1 MARSRATLGLVA
13 GAAVLVLVVVGF
25 AGWYFFVRDDAPEE
39 ASIEAAAETL
49 DEQGDGGS
57 GSSAEDPAAAA
68 SDVDGT
74 WAVDT
79 TVGSFDDFSGTW
91 AGYRIDEELGGIG
104 AQTAV
109 GRSPNVSGTLTVE
122 NGQVT
127 AVDVDVDLTA
137 LRSDSAQRDGSIRS
151 RGLQS
156 DQYPTASF
164 TLTDPLE
171 VPDGLSDG
179 QAASAQATGELTL
192 HGVTKPITVDVDAQM
207 GNGTVAVTGSAPI
220 KLTDFGIEAPTG
232 FRVLS
237 IQDDGTFEFQIFF
250 VKQ

>member
-13 GAAVLVLVVVGF
+13 GVAVLVLVIGVG
-25 AGWYFFVRDDAPEE
+25 GWYFFIRDDAPEE
-39 ASIEAAAETL
+39 ANIEAAAETL
-49 DEQGDGGS
+49 DAQGGS
-57 GSSAEDPAAAA
+57 PTSAADPAGAPSA
-68 SDVDGT
+68 VDGT

-91 AGYRIDEELGGIG
+91 AGYRVDEELAGIG
-104 AQTAV
+104 SQTAV
-109 GRSPNVSGTLTVE
+109 GRSPNVTGTLTVQ

-137 LRSDSAQRDGSIRS
+137 LKSDSEQRDGAIRS

-164 TLTDPLE
+164 SLTQPIAI
-171 VPDGLSDG
+171 PDELDSGQQAST
-179 QAASAQATGELTL
+179 QAAGELTL
-192 HGVTKPITVDVDAQM
+192 HGVTKPVAIDVDAKM
-207 GNGTVAVTGSAPI
+207 ANGTVAVTGNAPI

-237 IQDDGTFEFQIFF
+237 IQDDGTFEFQVFF

>member
-25 AGWYFFVRDDAPEE
+25 GGWYFFIRDDAPEE
-39 ASIEAAAETL
+39 ANIESAAETL
-49 DEQGDGGS
+49 DQQAGASGS
-57 GSSAEDPAAAA
+57 GTDDPTGAP
-68 SDVDGT
+68 SEVDGT

-91 AGYRIDEELGGIG
+91 AGYRVDEELAGIG
-104 AQTAV
+104 SQTAV
-109 GRSPNVSGTLTVE
+109 GRTPNVTGTLTVQ

-127 AVDVDVDLTA
+127 NVAVDVDLTA
-137 LRSDSAQRDGSIRS
+137 LKSDSDQRDGSIRS

-164 TLTDPLE
+164 ALTDPIE
-171 VPDGLSDG
+171 IPDGLTDG
-179 QAASAQATGELTL
+179 QSASTQATGQLTL
-192 HGVTKPITVDVDAQM
+192 HGTTKPVTVGVDAQM
-207 GNGTVAVTGSAPI
+207 ANGTVAVTGNAPI
-220 KLTDFGIEAPTG
+220 KLSEFGIEAPTG

-237 IQDDGTFEFQIFF
+237 IKDDSTFEFQIFF
-250 VKQ
+250 AKQ

>member
-13 GAAVLVLVVVGF
+13 GAAVLVLVVVGIG
-25 AGWYFFVRDDAPEE
+25 GWYFFIRDDAPEE
-39 ASIEAAAETL
+39 ANIETAAETL
-49 DEQGDGGS
+49 DEQGS
-57 GSSAEDPAAAA
+57 GSEPDAADPAGAP

-91 AGYRIDEELGGIG
+91 AGYRVDEELAGIG

-109 GRSPNVSGTLTVE
+109 GRTPNVSGTLTVQD
-122 NGQVT
+122 GQVT
-127 AVDVDVDLTA
+127 DVAVDVDLTT
-137 LRSDSAQRDGSIRS
+137 LKSDSDQRDGSIRS

-164 TLTDPLE
+164 ALTDPIE
-171 VPDGLSDG
+171 IPDGLADG
-179 QAASAQATGELTL
+179 QSASTQASGELTL

-207 GNGTVAVTGSAPI
+207 GNGTVAVTGNAPI
-220 KLTDFGIEAPTG
+220 KLSDFGIEAPTG

-250 VKQ
+250 AKQ

>member
-13 GAAVLVLVVVGF
+13 GVAVLVLVIGVG
-25 AGWYFFVRDDAPEE
+25 GWYFFIRDDAPEE
-39 ASIEAAAETL
+39 ANIEAAAETL
-49 DEQGDGGS
+49 DAQS
-57 GSSAEDPAAAA
+57 GSPTSAADPAGAPSA
-68 SDVDGT
+68 VDGT

-91 AGYRIDEELGGIG
+91 AGYRVDEELAGIG
-104 AQTAV
+104 SQTAV
-109 GRSPNVSGTLTVE
+109 GRSPNVTGTLTVR

-127 AVDVDVDLTA
+127 TVDVDVDLTA
-137 LRSDSAQRDGSIRS
+137 LKSDSEQRDGAIRS

-164 TLTDPLE
+164 SLTQPIA
-171 VPDGLSDG
+171 VPDELDSG
-179 QAASAQATGELTL
+179 QQASTEAAGELTL
-192 HGVTKPITVDVDAQM
+192 HGVTKPVTIDVDAKM
-207 GNGTVAVTGSAPI
+207 ANGTVAVTGNAPI

-237 IQDDGTFEFQIFF
+237 IQDDGTFEFQVFF